1 MPFTAGVARRVIT
14 PPWGVELAGLGY
26 YLERTWQ
33 TVRDDL
39 AATAL
44 VVCDEKGRGAALVAA
59 DLMYNDKLFV
69 AAIREQVA
77 AHTSIPPQAVCV
89 NFSHSHNAPT
99 VGFIRGCGAQDVEYV
114 RFVARQI
121 SSAVI
126 TAFHARRPVR
136 LYAGWADLPGLTENR
151 TRASGPLDTRLS
163 VLRADEES
171 GKPLALAVNFH
182 AHPCAHMEVDLRA
195 VSRDVPGEVLDQ
207 LEAAL
212 PGVTALYLQG
222 TCGNVNFR
230 PEYRTTGRRFEPARA
245 LTGAALEAFARARP
259 IDAPGV
265 AALTRTI
272 TLPTRR
278 WTREEIMKEREE
290 GLHRLQTG
298 DTTGWLDGVARVC
311 VNEPQR
317 LPLRYQGSVEKTVA
331 AVSRFAV
338 EWTEQALAD
347 LDTRPETLSTNVQ
360 AMRIGDVYFAAHGSE
375 LFSSLGLSLRRS
387 WPHDD
392 LFILG
397 YSNDGIGYMPDEYDV
412 ARRSYAAVNSPKF
425 TGQFPFTAASG
436 PALMEGLRQTLE
448 DCRLSMDN

>member
-99 VGFIRGCGAQDVEYV
+99 VGFIRGCGA
-114 RFVARQI
+114 RTWNMSALWRAR
-121 SSAVI
+121 SRAPSLPPSTPAAPFDS
-126 TAFHARRPVR
+126 TR
-136 LYAGWADLPGLTENR
+136 AGLTCPGLTENR

-195 VSRDVPGEVLDQ
+195 VSRDVPGEVLDH

-222 TCGNVNFR
+222 TCGDVNFR

-347 LDTRPETLSTNVQ
+347 LDTRPETLSTDVQ